1 MNWSNGGDFTKSLLS
16 LQMQLRTLL
25 EGVGGEETAGLLDGL
40 AQLSEAERSIVIPRL
55 TRTIQEITKSD
66 KRLMSEKDKEMKE
79 FEDSLFEGV
88 MEALKHEPAEKTA
101 TPEGGPKL
109 AVLSGGKSASDRTNQ
124 FKKPVRIPTLIDLAK
139 ARESRRN
146 RTDNPPRDLA

>member
-16 LQMQLRTLL
+16 LQMQLQTLL
-25 EGVGGEETAGLLDGL
+25 EGVGGAETAGLLDGL
-40 AQLSEAERSIVIPRL
+40 AQLSEAERSVVIPRL

-88 MEALKHEPAEKTA
+88 MEALNHEPTEKAA
-101 TPEGGPKL
+101 TPNVGPKL
-109 AVLSGGKSASDRTNQ
+109 AVLSGGKSTSDRTNQ

-146 RTDNPPRDLA
+146 RTDNSPRDQA

>member
-16 LQMQLRTLL
+16 LQMQLQTLL

-40 AQLSEAERSIVIPRL
+40 AQLSEAERALVIPRL
-55 TRTIQEITKSD
+55 TRTIKEIVKSD
-66 KRLMSEKDKEMKE
+66 KRLMSDRDRELKD

-88 MEALKHEPAEKTA
+88 MEALKHEPGMTSA
-101 TPEGGPKL
+101 TTETGPKL
-109 AVLSGGKSASDRTNQ
+109 AVVAGGKSKSDRSVQ

-146 RTDNPPRDLA
+146 RMDNSPRDLA

>member
-16 LQMQLRTLL
+16 LQLQLQTLL

-40 AQLSEAERSIVIPRL
+40 AQLSETERALVIPRL
-55 TRTIQEITKSD
+55 TRTIQEIAKSD
-66 KRLMSEKDKEMKE
+66 KRLISEKDRELKN

-88 MEALKHEPAEKTA
+88 MEALKHEPETKGAPTES
-101 TPEGGPKL
+101 GPKL
-109 AVLSGGKSASDRTNQ
+109 AVLSGGKGSRDRTSQ

-139 ARESRRN
+139 ARESRKN
-146 RTDNPPRDLA
+146 RMDNSPRDLA

>member
-16 LQMQLRTLL
+16 LQMQLQTLL

-40 AQLSEAERSIVIPRL
+40 AQLSETERSVVIPRL
-55 TRTIQEITKSD
+55 TQTIKEIVKSD
-66 KRLMSEKDKEMKE
+66 NRVMSDKDHEMKQ

-88 MEALKHEPAEKTA
+88 MEALKHEPGVKPAPAETA
-101 TPEGGPKL
+101 PKL
-109 AVLSGGKSASDRTNQ
+109 AVVPGGKSKNDRTIQ

-139 ARESRRN
+139 ARETRRN
-146 RTDNPPRDLA
+146 RMDSSPRDLA

>member
-16 LQMQLRTLL
+16 LQMQLQTLL

-40 AQLSEAERSIVIPRL
+40 AQLSEAERSVVIPRL
-55 TRTIQEITKSD
+55 TRTIKEITESD
-66 KRLMSEKDKEMKE
+66 KRLMSDKDKEMKE

-88 MEALKHEPAEKTA
+88 MEALKHEPAEKAA
-101 TPEGGPKL
+101 TPETGPKL
-109 AVLSGGKSASDRTNQ
+109 AVLSGGKSKGDRTSQ

-146 RTDNPPRDLA
+146 RLDNSPRDLA

>member
-16 LQMQLRTLL
+16 LQMQLQTLL
-25 EGVGGEETAGLLDGL
+25 EGVGGAETAGLLDGL
-40 AQLSEAERSIVIPRL
+40 AQLSEAERSVVIPRL

-88 MEALKHEPAEKTA
+88 MEALNHEPTEKAA
-101 TPEGGPKL
+101 TPDVSPKL
-109 AVLSGGKSASDRTNQ
+109 AVLSGGKSTSDRTNQ

-146 RTDNPPRDLA
+146 RTDNSPRDQA

>member
-16 LQMQLRTLL
+16 LQMQLQTLL

-40 AQLSEAERSIVIPRL
+40 AQLSETERSLVIPRL
-55 TRTIQEITKSD
+55 TKTISEFVKSD
-66 KRLMSEKDKEMKE
+66 KRIMSNKDRELKD

-88 MEALKHEPAEKTA
+88 MEALKHEPGVKPVASTN
-101 TPEGGPKL
+101 GPKL
-109 AVLSGGKSASDRTNQ
+109 AVVDGGKSRSDRSSQ

-146 RTDNPPRDLA
+146 RVDNSPRDLA